1 MNDKERIEALI
12 KYSGKRINAFA
23 IEIGLPNGNIFY
35 NIKNGR
41 NGISASLAL
50 KISKT
55 YPEINQNWLVAG
67 KGEMLLKK
75 EEPKDELVKKIE
87 TLEEIIK
94 GHSARLA
101 VVESRLSKRV

>member
-55 YPEINQNWLVAG
+55 YPEIDQNWLLTG
-67 KGEMLLKK
+67 KGEMLINK
-75 EEPKDELVKKIE
+75 EEPREDLVKKIE

-94 GHSARLA
+94 GYSARLA
-101 VVESRLSKRV
+101 VIEDRLSKRI